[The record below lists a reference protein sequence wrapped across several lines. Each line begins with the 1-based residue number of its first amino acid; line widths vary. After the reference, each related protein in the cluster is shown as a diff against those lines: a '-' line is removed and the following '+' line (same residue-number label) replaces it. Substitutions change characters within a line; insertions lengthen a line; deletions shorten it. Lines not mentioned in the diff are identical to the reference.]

1 MFAAFYCVMNFC
13 KVTNSAHSFCRV
25 TAIYIFFTYYITQM
39 VLTLVLVG
47 SFYATF
53 NILLDSFAPSDGE
66 VKLYSWTSLAD
77 GLYVLA
83 HFFLIIVSTTV
94 NLGDAGL
101 FFKFFV
107 NVFGVYLMAMLILAA
122 LHLTKTLSLA
132 ATFALI
138 FGVGFGISYVLP
150 ILINF
155 RRVSV
160 FKYVFGAIT
169 LLYLTPTYIIIMVI
183 YAICNIH
190 DISWGNRPDTAE
202 AKQETAKQRRTE
214 EVFKAYRT
222 KALLL
227 WIILNVMISMLV
239 IDLSSSNNGQESMF
253 IIIFA
258 IFSAFVIWLRLC
270 LALINT
276 CIACAQISHIQSR
289 TDKMKKTALELETQ
303 EEQRLEETKG
313 VENDERNTA
322 GEGRSRC
329 KVAPDEEDK
338 YSAYSVKDKNRED
351 AKTAYSEKHGTSRR
365 VGQSYFN
372 SGNYNM
378 LPSLGETERQVT
390 ARSFIASPRDNKQDE
405 KWKIDPEESF
415 SDSQDNSLK
424 MTNRQ
429 AQKKRGGP
437 PSRQPQEPALGPKE
451 QDSVS
456 SVSLEMMEKNQE
468 RQGVIEL
475 PSRISISA
483 SSGDEV

>member
-53 NILLDSFAPSDGE
+53 NILLDSFSPSDGT

-132 ATFALI
+132 ATFALV
-138 FGVGFGISYVLP
+138 FGIGFGISYVLP

-202 AKQETAKQRRTE
+202 AKQESAKQRRTE

-227 WIILNVMISMLV
+227 WIILNTVISMLV
-239 IDLSSSNNGQESMF
+239 IDLSSSDDGQESEF
-253 IIIFA
+253 IIFFA
-258 IFSAFVIWLRLC
+258 IFSAFVIWVRLC

-276 CIACAQISHIQSR
+276 CIACAQIAHINSR
-289 TDKMKKTALELETQ
+289 TRKIKSQKAKEI
-303 EEQRLEETKG
+303 
-313 VENDERNTA
+313 A
-322 GEGRSRC
+322 
-329 KVAPDEEDK
+329 
-338 YSAYSVKDKNRED
+338 D
-351 AKTAYSEKHGTSRR
+351 A
-365 VGQSYFN
+365 
-372 SGNYNM
+372 
-378 LPSLGETERQVT
+378 
-390 ARSFIASPRDNKQDE
+390 
-405 KWKIDPEESF
+405 
-415 SDSQDNSLK
+415 
-424 MTNRQ
+424 
-429 AQKKRGGP
+429 
-437 PSRQPQEPALGPKE
+437 
-451 QDSVS
+451 
-456 SVSLEMMEKNQE
+456 
-468 RQGVIEL
+468 
-475 PSRISISA
+475 
-483 SSGDEV
+483 